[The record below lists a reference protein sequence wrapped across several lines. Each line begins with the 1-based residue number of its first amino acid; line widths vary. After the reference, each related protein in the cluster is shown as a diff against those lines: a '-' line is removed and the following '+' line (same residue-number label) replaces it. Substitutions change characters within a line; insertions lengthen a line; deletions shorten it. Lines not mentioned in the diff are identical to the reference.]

1 MARRR
6 YISTE
11 ISTDPLVAKL
21 GREHGYFA
29 VLLYTWLIPHAED
42 DGTAPRDPEEILLKV
57 LPGFRDLTTT
67 DVESALQAMDELGLI
82 KLNGERVYFPAKSF
96 YKYQTYVGESK
107 RRQEEGPSPVMAGK
121 GGEQRKTPEN
131 ADEQRGTPEKA
142 ASPSPSP
149 SPLPSPS
156 PSPTKTKNKK
166 DMSGE
171 SAAGLSAEFEE
182 WWEGYPRKDA
192 KKEALAKYKATRRKG
207 VSRDDLFRARDVYA
221 RYVRSQGTEKQFML
235 LGKTFLGPN
244 ERWRD
249 WLRGPPVS
257 GRSAEPATVADFAD
271 ERREI
276 DELFGGD
283 QRAWWQWRKAG
294 KPEIGEW
301 RRGRGN
307 GSARNGEGDRQVPG

>member
-1 MARRR
+1 
-6 YISTE
+6 
-11 ISTDPLVAKL
+11 
-21 GREHGYFA
+21 
-29 VLLYTWLIPHAED
+29 
-42 DGTAPRDPEEILLKV
+42 
-57 LPGFRDLTTT
+57 
-67 DVESALQAMDELGLI
+67 
-82 KLNGERVYFPAKSF
+82 
-96 YKYQTYVGESK
+96 
-107 RRQEEGPSPVMAGK
+107 
-121 GGEQRKTPEN
+121 
-131 ADEQRGTPEKA
+131 
-142 ASPSPSP
+142 
-149 SPLPSPS
+149 
-156 PSPTKTKNKK
+156 
-166 DMSGE
+166 MSGE

-192 KKEALAKYKATRRKG
+192 KKEAQAKYRATRRKG
-207 VSRDDLFRARDVYA
+207 VNREDLFRARDVYA

-249 WLRGPPVS
+249 WLRGPPVT
-257 GRSAEPATVADFAD
+257 GRSAEPATAADFAD

-307 GSARNGEGDRQVPG
+307 GSTRNGEGDRQVPG

>member
-1 MARRR
+1 
-6 YISTE
+6 
-11 ISTDPLVAKL
+11 
-21 GREHGYFA
+21 
-29 VLLYTWLIPHAED
+29 
-42 DGTAPRDPEEILLKV
+42 
-57 LPGFRDLTTT
+57 
-67 DVESALQAMDELGLI
+67 
-82 KLNGERVYFPAKSF
+82 
-96 YKYQTYVGESK
+96 
-107 RRQEEGPSPVMAGK
+107 
-121 GGEQRKTPEN
+121 
-131 ADEQRGTPEKA
+131 
-142 ASPSPSP
+142 
-149 SPLPSPS
+149 
-156 PSPTKTKNKK
+156 
-166 DMSGE
+166 MSGE

-192 KKEALAKYKATRRKG
+192 KKEAQAKYRATRRKG

-244 ERWRD
+244 DRWRD

-257 GRSAEPATVADFAD
+257 GRSAEPATAADFAD

>member
-1 MARRR
+1 
-6 YISTE
+6 
-11 ISTDPLVAKL
+11 L
-21 GREHGYFA
+21 
-29 VLLYTWLIPHAED
+29 
-42 DGTAPRDPEEILLKV
+42 
-57 LPGFRDLTTT
+57 
-67 DVESALQAMDELGLI
+67 
-82 KLNGERVYFPAKSF
+82 
-96 YKYQTYVGESK
+96 
-107 RRQEEGPSPVMAGK
+107 
-121 GGEQRKTPEN
+121 
-131 ADEQRGTPEKA
+131 
-142 ASPSPSP
+142 
-149 SPLPSPS
+149 
-156 PSPTKTKNKK
+156 
-166 DMSGE
+166 SGE

-192 KKEALAKYKATRRKG
+192 KKEAQAKYKATRRKG
-207 VSRDDLFRARDVYA
+207 VNREDLFRARDVYA

-257 GRSAEPATVADFAD
+257 GRSAEPATAADFAD

-301 RRGRGN
+301 RRGRGH
-307 GSARNGEGDRQVPG
+307 GSARNGEGDREKPG